1 MSIWKT
7 LEIEPTDNITAIKK
21 AYAKLLKVYHPEDD
35 PEGYQR
41 LREAFDMAIK
51 NAKQMQAESL
61 IQSEAIDENEEDSY
75 VNHVFPPWIDTN
87 SELASTLISEHP
99 VHAFMEKIE
108 TLYDDFF
115 ARIELKNW
123 EDLLSSDVIWNVEYA
138 EAIRDRLIDFLE
150 YHYHFPSSIWE
161 LIDKVFR
168 FSEQE
173 QELRFEYGEETVQ
186 FLLERIRGAKEM
198 RYNIFKKSDDLDF
211 EAYLHLREEAQ
222 HALMN
227 NNLEAAESALD
238 FAYDLYQED
247 PELLRMRGVYYLRI
261 EKKERALQSFNDL
274 LSIDPDN
281 SDALLYRAEIY
292 YSRYKITDAIKDC
305 EHLLSIQPEHMDA
318 QFLLVKY
325 SFESGDIETVATRAL
340 DVVNRY
346 PERLEFRSYS
356 IRVHTEIPEK
366 RQKQEI
372 NMKFI
377 IGYALYFLFIFI
389 SRTWVYFVFMLLI
402 VSTPLPSKYA
412 LLLLLPLIWEAWK
425 FVRLKTF
432 A

>member
-7 LEIEPTDNITAIKK
+7 LEIEPTGDVAAIKK
-21 AYAKLLKVYHPEDD
+21 AYAKLLKVHHPEDD

-41 LREAFDMAIK
+41 LREAFDKAIK
-51 NAKQMQAESL
+51 DAKQMQAESL
-61 IQSEAIDENEEDSY
+61 IQSEETDENEEDSY
-75 VNHVFPPWIDTN
+75 VNHVFPTWIDNN
-87 SELASTLISEHP
+87 SELASTLVSEHP
-99 VHAFMEKIE
+99 VHAFMEKVE

-138 EAIRDRLIDFLE
+138 EVIRDRLIDFLE
-150 YHYHFPSSIWE
+150 YHYHFSSSIWA

-168 FSEQE
+168 FSEQTE
-173 QELRFEYGEETVQ
+173 ELQFEYGEETVQ
-186 FLLERIRGAKEM
+186 FLLERISGAGEM
-198 RYNIFKKSDDLDF
+198 RYDIFKKSDDLYF
-211 EAYLHLREEAQ
+211 EAYLYLREKAQ
-222 HALMN
+222 HALIN
-227 NNLEAAESALD
+227 NNLEVAKSSLD
-238 FAYDLYQED
+238 SAYDLYQED

-261 EKKERALQSFNDL
+261 ENKERALQYFNDL

-281 SDALLYRAEIY
+281 PDGLLYRAEIY
-292 YSRYKITDAIKDC
+292 YSRGQITNAIKDC
-305 EHLLSIQPEHMDA
+305 EHLLSVQPEHMDA

-340 DVVNRY
+340 DVINRY

-356 IRVHTEIPEK
+356 VQVHTEIPEK

-377 IGYALYFLFIFI
+377 IHYALYLLFIFI
-389 SRTWVYFVFMLLI
+389 SRTWVYFVFMILI
-402 VSTPLPSKYA
+402 VLTPLPSKYA
-412 LLLLLPLIWEAWK
+412 LLLLIPLIWEAWK